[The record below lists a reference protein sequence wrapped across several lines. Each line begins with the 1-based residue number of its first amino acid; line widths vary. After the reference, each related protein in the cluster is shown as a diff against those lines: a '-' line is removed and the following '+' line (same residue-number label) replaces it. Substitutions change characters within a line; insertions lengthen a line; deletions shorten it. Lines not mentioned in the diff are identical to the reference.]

1 MNDIELTMTEDNTPS
16 NELTEAELEM
26 LRGLNARGF
35 AVAVFTP
42 DELDDADHLD
52 VEDAMI
58 EAGWNV
64 IWNEERTR
72 E

>member
-1 MNDIELTMTEDNTPS
+1 MNDIELIMTEDNTPS

-42 DELDDADHLD
+42 DELDDADYLD

>member
-42 DELDDADHLD
+42 DELDDADYLD